1 MELTSVY
8 IHNNAD
14 GVRATHLDGDLQ
26 SIVMTNQSE
35 TLAITQSFTPLSMPI
50 PIQHLLL
57 HWTSSQTPVSL
68 RRSSKSRAVGP
79 KMLLFGTSP
88 TCELAF
94 SMVALNTLAKTSV
107 SKHTQI
113 ATFQTDAVL
122 SS

>member
-1 MELTSVY
+1 LELASVY

-14 GVRATHLDGDLQ
+14 DVGATHPDGDLR
-26 SIVMTNQSE
+26 SIVMTNESE
-35 TLAITQSFTPLSMPI
+35 TLAITQSFTPLSMRI
-50 PIQHLLL
+50 PIQHLFL

-79 KMLLFGTSP
+79 KMLLVGTSP

-94 SMVALNTLAKTSV
+94 SIVALNTLAKTSV
-107 SKHTQI
+107 SKYTQI